1 MMAEGNGTQ
10 RDIGR
15 IEGRLGAMEG
25 DISEIKTVLGDIAK
39 HHEAVNSY
47 INQQKGEKRV
57 VAMVAGSVSAFAA
70 GLATYFVK
78 GNT

>member
-1 MMAEGNGTQ
+1 MAEGNGTQ

-25 DISEIKTVLGDIAK
+25 DISEIKLILGDLTK
-39 HHEAVNSY
+39 HQEIVNSY
-47 INQQKGEKRV
+47 IDQQKGEKRV
-57 VAMVAGSVSAFAA
+57 VAMVAGRVSAFAA
-70 GLATYFVK
+70 GIATYFVK

>member
-1 MMAEGNGTQ
+1 MTEGNGTQ

-25 DISEIKTVLGDIAK
+25 DISEIKSSLGDLTK
-39 HHEAVNSY
+39 HHDAINSY

-57 VAMVAGSVSAFAA
+57 VAMVAGSISAFAA
-70 GLATYFVK
+70 GIATYFVK

>member
-1 MMAEGNGTQ
+1 MTENNGTQ

-25 DISEIKTVLGDIAK
+25 DISEIKSSLGEMAK

-47 INQQKGEKRV
+47 INQQKGEKRI
-57 VAMVAGSVSAFAA
+57 VAAVAGSVSAFAA

>member
-1 MMAEGNGTQ
+1 MTEGNGTQ

-25 DISEIKTVLGDIAK
+25 DISEIKSSLGEMAK

-57 VAMVAGSVSAFAA
+57 VATVAGGVSALAA
-70 GLATYFVK
+70 GIVTYFVK

>member
-1 MMAEGNGTQ
+1 MTENNGTQ

-25 DISEIKTVLGDIAK
+25 DISEIKSILSDNAK
-39 HHEAVNSY
+39 HNEDVNNY
-47 INQQKGEKRV
+47 INQQKGEKRI
-57 VAMVAGSVSAFAA
+57 VAAVAGSVSAFAA
-70 GLATYFVK
+70 GIATYFVK

>member
-1 MMAEGNGTQ
+1 MPEGNGTQ

-25 DISEIKTVLGDIAK
+25 DISEIKSTMKTI
-39 HHEAVNSY
+39 NSY

-70 GLATYFVK
+70 GIATYFVK

>member
-1 MMAEGNGTQ
+1 MGEDNGTP

-25 DISEIKTVLGDIAK
+25 DISEVKSILGEMAK

>member
-1 MMAEGNGTQ
+1 MPEGNGTQ

-25 DISEIKTVLGDIAK
+25 DISEIKSSLNDLTK
-39 HHEAVNSY
+39 HQEVVNSY
-47 INQQKGEKRV
+47 IDQQKGEKRI
-57 VAMVAGSVSAFAA
+57 VAAVAGSVSAFAA

>member
-1 MMAEGNGTQ
+1 MAEGNGTQ

-25 DISEIKTVLGDIAK
+25 DISEIKTSLGEMAK
-39 HHEAVNSY
+39 HHEAVNGY
-47 INQQKGEKRV
+47 INQQKGEKRI
-57 VAMVAGSVSAFAA
+57 VAAVAGSVSAFAA
-70 GLATYFVK
+70 GIATYFIK